1 MIEPWKDCIVA
12 DIASSDRNAL
22 VGGPFGSNLVSKDY
36 VDNGVPVIRGQN
48 MATRWCLV
56 TSFSFQKTKLS
67 NYPQTGR
74 VLAIWY
80 SRNAEHL
87 GRLH

>member
-1 MIEPWKDCIVA
+1 MSERWKDCIVA

-36 VDNGVPVIRGQN
+36 VDHGIPVIRGQN
-48 MATRWCLV
+48 MATRWV
-56 TSFSFQKTKLS
+56 SGDFVSFPKRKLT
-67 NYPQTGR
+67 NYPQIGH

-80 SRNAEHL
+80 SRNAEH
-87 GRLH
+87 